1 MKVKG
6 LTATI
11 AMAITATAITA
22 GVAFAEPLDV
32 QPAPVPSATQP
43 VDDPDVVMHQ
53 CNAIIGALVG
63 GLIGGTLSA
72 FPGAAIGAGIGALVG
87 WSQLTPPGPPLA
99 CWTPAPPPA

>member
-1 MKVKG
+1 M
-6 LTATI
+6 
-11 AMAITATAITA
+11 ITA
-22 GVAFAEPLDV
+22 GVAYADPLDV
-32 QPAPVPSATQP
+32 EPAPSVTAPNTAP

-63 GLIGGTLSA
+63 GVIGGSLSA

-99 CWTPAPPPA
+99 CWTPTPPPA

>member
-1 MKVKG
+1 MIAKRLVAATVLAVAATVGTAG
-6 LTATI
+6 LAY
-11 AMAITATAITA
+11 ADPLDLEPAPAATA
-22 GVAFAEPLDV
+22 
-32 QPAPVPSATQP
+32 P

-72 FPGAAIGAGIGALVG
+72 LPGAAIGAGIGALVG

-99 CWTPAPPPA
+99 CWNPPPPA